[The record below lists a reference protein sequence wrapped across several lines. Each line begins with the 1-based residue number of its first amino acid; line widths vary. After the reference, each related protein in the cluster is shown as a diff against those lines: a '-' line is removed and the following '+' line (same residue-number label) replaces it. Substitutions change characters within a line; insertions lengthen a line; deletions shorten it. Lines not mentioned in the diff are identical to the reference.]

1 MPLILQ
7 VQSYREQPVAGR
19 YCVFASGTG
28 TLGRAEGND
37 LVLDDPGKYIS
48 RVHARVERRGEQY
61 FLTDIGSNPSV
72 VNDRLLGN
80 GQETALEAGDS
91 IVIGEY
97 RLQVQVQADEVAEED
112 FDPASQTQS
121 LTLAVFEPASGKAP
135 AVLPT
140 LESLPIA
147 PSPVAAPATATAS
160 PSVKLPD
167 ALAAARILENG
178 PLINVELPLAD
189 PLGLNLFAQ
198 AHEAQKPNLT
208 RPREDLLHPAFRGA
222 ENDHLSP
229 EMQALPAPVFTPSP
243 VPTSAPTL
251 APISALQP
259 VTMPL
264 LIPADYDPLADFLPT
279 PAPTPIPAAESA
291 PEMTVAE
298 EPPAP
303 AEPVVIP
310 APAPV
315 AVPTPSDDGVL
326 QALLEGLGLPD
337 LRSSREPRELARL
350 VGEMLREAVGG
361 TMEVLMA
368 RAVTKR
374 DSHIDMTMIGAR
386 SNNPLK
392 FFPNPESALSQ
403 MLSADA
409 PAYLPGVSALTAAFD
424 DLKAH
429 ELAVIVGMRAA
440 LAEVVQRFEPA
451 RIEQR
456 LAVPGRF
463 DKLMPGARKARLWDL
478 LTALYAD
485 LVRDGDEDV
494 QRIFGEKFALAY
506 QQQIARLRAAHSAA
520 PQPTSFK

>member
-7 VQSYREQPVAGR
+7 VLTYRDQPLAGR
-19 YCVFASGTG
+19 SCVFAADTG
-28 TLGRAEGND
+28 TLGRAENND
-37 LVLDDPGKYIS
+37 LVLEDPGKYIS
-48 RVHARVERRGEQY
+48 RVHARIERRGES
-61 FLTDIGSNPSV
+61 FCFTNIGSNPSV
-72 VNDRLLGN
+72 VNERLLGY
-80 GQETALEAGDS
+80 GQETSLEEGDS

-97 RLQVQVQADEVAEED
+97 RLEVRMQVETSVDEKIEID
-112 FDPASQTQS
+112 DDSASQTQS
-121 LTLAVFEPASGKAP
+121 QNLTLAVFDRAAAPPIWTAPGAP
-135 AVLPT
+135 AIEAV
-140 LESLPIA
+140 S
-147 PSPVAAPATATAS
+147 AS
-160 PSVKLPD
+160 PPSSSVPSLSSHLPD
-167 ALAAARILENG
+167 ALAAALILENG
-178 PLINVELPLAD
+178 SLSPVDLPLAD

-198 AHEAQKPNLT
+198 AHEARMPGLDS
-208 RPREDLLHPAFRGA
+208 PREDRWQPAFRGA
-222 ENDHLSP
+222 QHDHLSP
-229 EMQALPAPVFTPSP
+229 ELQALPPSVITPVQATPQ
-243 VPTSAPTL
+243 TA
-251 APISALQP
+251 
-259 VTMPL
+259 PL
-264 LIPADYDPLADFLPT
+264 LIPADYDPLADLIATPMPVAMRE
-279 PAPTPIPAAESA
+279 PAPTPDNEVHATPPEISTEAIFVAA
-291 PEMTVAE
+291 P
-298 EPPAP
+298 
-303 AEPVVIP
+303 IP
-310 APAPV
+310 APEPA
-315 AVPTPSDDGVL
+315 ACADDVL

-337 LRSSREPRELARL
+337 LRTQREPRDLARL

-361 TMEVLMA
+361 TMDILLA
-368 RAVTKR
+368 RAMTKR

-409 PAYLPGVSALTAAFD
+409 PAYLPGVSALAAAFD

-429 ELAVIVGMRAA
+429 ELSVIVGMRAA

-506 QQQIARLRAAHSAA
+506 QQQIARLRAAR
-520 PQPTSFK
+520 

>member
-7 VQSYREQPVAGR
+7 VTSYRDQPLTGR
-19 YCVFASGTG
+19 SCVIASGTC

-48 RVHARVERRGEQY
+48 RVHARVEKRGELFY
-61 FLTDIGSNPSV
+61 LTDIGSNPSV
-72 VNDRLLGN
+72 INDRLLGN
-80 GQETALEAGDS
+80 GQETELAEGDH
-91 IVIGEY
+91 IIIGEY
-97 RLQVQVQADEVAEED
+97 TLQVQFKDDGQVED
-112 FDPASQTQS
+112 DDAAGQTQS
-121 LTLAVFEPASGKAP
+121 MTLAVFEPAATAP
-135 AVLPT
+135 PVQT
-140 LESLPIA
+140 A
-147 PSPVAAPATATAS
+147 PSMPTVETLPAPKSYLAPLS
-160 PSVKLPD
+160 PSAHQPD

-178 PLINVELPLAD
+178 SLIDAELPLAD

-198 AHEAQKPNLT
+198 AHEAQMPGLT
-208 RPREDLLHPAFRGA
+208 SAHEGLLQPAFRGA

-229 EMQALPAPVFTPSP
+229 EQQALPLAAITPSVAPV
-243 VPTSAPTL
+243 AP
-251 APISALQP
+251 APAA
-259 VTMPL
+259 MPL
-264 LIPADYDPLADFLPT
+264 LIPADYDPLADFLATPATAPTPEPVIEPLPETVHEPEPEPVTLTESPPAEPTFIKPPAPT
-279 PAPTPIPAAESA
+279 PAPVASAA
-291 PEMTVAE
+291 
-298 EPPAP
+298 
-303 AEPVVIP
+303 
-310 APAPV
+310 
-315 AVPTPSDDGVL
+315 SDDSVL

-337 LRSSREPRELARL
+337 LRTNREPQALARL

-361 TMEVLMA
+361 TMDVLLA
-368 RAVTKR
+368 RAMTKR

-409 PAYLPGVSALTAAFD
+409 PAYLPGVSALAAAFD

-463 DKLMPGARKARLWDL
+463 DKLMPGTRKARLWDL

-506 QQQIARLRAAHSAA
+506 QQQIARLRAAR
-520 PQPTSFK
+520 